1 MYKAKLLQG
10 YLAFKL
16 QLGKQYILSEI
27 NIEKRVGI
35 VLSGW
40 I

>member
-1 MYKAKLLQG
+1 MYKAKLLQR

-16 QLGKQYILSEI
+16 QLEKQYILSEI
-27 NIEKRVGI
+27 NIEKRTAK